1 MEQEDH
7 DYVEADMQDVGDRY
21 GEDDQVGRGP
31 YYTIPNGNGSLADIL
46 KDGTANLNLADND
59 DFSPTQAY
67 AGDLSSAAATPSK
80 TTVSLFSRKKEGKK
94 KQVTEVKDLA
104 SGASGEVDEDE
115 EAENEDEDEDE
126 DEFEPEVV
134 VPKKNRDASKR
145 KVVSTKSS
153 KASQSRAKAG
163 SKTLLVTR
171 KSTSKKA
178 KDPLPPNRT
187 RRPPKH
193 GIQEARPIPR
203 CYEECDGA
211 DKILLDMRDQG
222 KTWRE
227 IRTVYESIA
236 GNVGNSTLPNRYE

>member
-1 MEQEDH
+1 MEQEGH
-7 DYVEADMQDVGDRY
+7 DYVEADMQDVGDHY

-31 YYTIPNGNGSLADIL
+31 YYTIPNGNGSLANLL
-46 KDGTANLNLADND
+46 KDGTASLSLADND

-80 TTVSLFSRKKEGKK
+80 ATVSLFSRKQEGKK
-94 KQVTEVKDLA
+94 KQVAVVEDLG
-104 SGASGEVDEDE
+104 SGASGEEDGDE
-115 EAENEDEDEDE
+115 EAENEDEDED
-126 DEFEPEVV
+126 DFEPEVV
-134 VPKKNRDASKR
+134 VPKKNRDAPKR
-145 KVVSTKSS
+145 KVAIANSS
-153 KASQSRAKAG
+153 KASKSAAKAG

-178 KDPLPPNRT
+178 KDPIPPNRK

-211 DKILLDMRDQG
+211 DKILLDMRDQH
-222 KTWRE
+222 KTWKE
-227 IRTVYESIA
+227 IRAVYEGIA
-236 GNVGNSTLPNRYE
+236 GTVGNSTLPNRYE